1 VVISNG
7 KNERTLRVAVEKVV
21 HVYEPEERCKDR
33 ALWESFREGTL
44 TAGGSLPRDECLPVT
59 QEASNPPDEG
69 RWNSFSFHF
78 GQKGFSQ
85 DSVTSSGEV
94 CKEESCA

>member
-44 TAGGSLPRDECLPVT
+44 FFPFWPEGLFSRLGHKLWRSLQGGELCIEV
-59 QEASNPPDEG
+59 A
-69 RWNSFSFHF
+69 FSV
-78 GQKGFSQ
+78 GNRRG
-85 DSVTSSGEV
+85 
-94 CKEESCA
+94 